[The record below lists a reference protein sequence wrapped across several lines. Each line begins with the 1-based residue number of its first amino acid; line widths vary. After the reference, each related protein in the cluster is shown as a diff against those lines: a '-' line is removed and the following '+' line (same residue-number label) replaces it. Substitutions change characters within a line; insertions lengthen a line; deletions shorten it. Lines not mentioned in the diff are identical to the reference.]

1 VSALDFEALHIFR
14 PGVLM
19 GRRTESRPGER
30 VAAGFSRAFEFLMT
44 GSLAKYRPMPAG
56 VLAASMAAAG
66 ERGESGQHVNYYPQ
80 IVRLAGFSQ

>member
-1 VSALDFEALHIFR
+1 MA
-14 PGVLM
+14 
-19 GRRTESRPGER
+19 
-30 VAAGFSRAFEFLMT
+30 

-66 ERGESGQHVNYYPQ
+66 ERGEPGLHVHYYPG